1 MTVRWG
7 VTQDTDDEIR
17 RRTLLREREQI
28 MRIRS

>member
-17 RRTLLREREQI
+17 RRTLLRE
-28 MRIRS
+28 